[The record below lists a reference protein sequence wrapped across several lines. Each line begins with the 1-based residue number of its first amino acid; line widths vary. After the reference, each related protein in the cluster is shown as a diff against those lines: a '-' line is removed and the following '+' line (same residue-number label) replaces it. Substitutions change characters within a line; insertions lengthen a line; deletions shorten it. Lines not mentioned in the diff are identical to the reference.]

1 MMIVVLIGMPG
12 VGKTSVAARLAD
24 AVGATHA
31 DLDHMI
37 EAETGQSISQLFERF
52 GEPAFREREAA
63 ALRAIVASYGQAAS
77 ARVVLSVGGGA
88 LMNEQSREM
97 LKSQAKCVYLRSS
110 LSTLLTRL
118 SEDGKRPLLRG
129 NNVRKKVEQLLRV
142 RTAQYEFAASTVV
155 DTDDLS
161 VAAVSSLLVPTVREW
176 FESAR

>member
-1 MMIVVLIGMPG
+1 
-12 VGKTSVAARLAD
+12 
-24 AVGATHA
+24 
-31 DLDHMI
+31 
-37 EAETGQSISQLFERF
+37 
-52 GEPAFREREAA
+52 
-63 ALRAIVASYGQAAS
+63 
-77 ARVVLSVGGGA
+77 
-88 LMNEQSREM
+88 
-97 LKSQAKCVYLRSS
+97 VYLRSS